1 MPFINIDMKEKFVV
15 SAAPHLQA
23 RLTTPFIMLEV
34 IFALTPAIFASIY
47 FFGWQAVKV
56 ILATVSA
63 AIFTEIVFQRMRKK
77 PVTIKDNSALLTGI
91 LLALCLPA
99 GLPVW
104 LCFIGGAAA
113 IILGKQIYGGL
124 GYNVFNPALIGR
136 AVLTISWPALLST
149 WPMPRPGWGMTVE
162 GTTGAT
168 PLAIAKGIE
177 IIKQAVPDYASLFWG
192 NISGSMGETSSF
204 CLLFG
209 GLYLLI
215 RKRISWHIPFCYL
228 GTVALLSSFFKEF
241 GSASFNL
248 LSGGLMLGAL
258 FMATDYVT
266 SPITPQGKII
276 FGIGCGLIT
285 CLIRFWGRLPEGVCF
300 AILFMNALTPL
311 IERCTRPRLLGGKKY
326 A

>member
-1 MPFINIDMKEKFVV
+1 MKDKFLV
-15 SAAPHLQA
+15 SVSPHLQA
-23 RLTTPFIMLEV
+23 RLTTPLIMLEV
-34 IFALTPAIFASIY
+34 ILALTPAIFASIY

-56 ILATVSA
+56 MAATVSA
-63 AIFTEIVFQRMRKK
+63 AVLTEIIFQRMRKK

-104 LCFIGGAAA
+104 LSFIGGAAA
-113 IILGKQIYGGL
+113 IVLGKQIYGGL

-136 AVLTISWPALLST
+136 AVLTISWPAHLSI
-149 WPMPRPGWGMTVE
+149 WLMPRLGWGVAVE

-177 IIKQAVPDYASLFWG
+177 VVNQTLPEYSSLFWG
-192 NISGSMGETSSF
+192 NIGGSMGETSSF
-204 CLLFG
+204 CLFLG

-228 GTVALLSSFFKEF
+228 GTVAVLTFFFKEL
-241 GSASFNL
+241 GSPLFNL
-248 LSGGLMLGAL
+248 LSGGLMLGAW

-266 SPITPQGKII
+266 SPITPRGKIV
-276 FGIGCGLIT
+276 FGVGCGLIT

-300 AILFMNALTPL
+300 SILFMNALTPL
-311 IERCTRPRLLGGKKY
+311 IERYTQPRLFGGKKY